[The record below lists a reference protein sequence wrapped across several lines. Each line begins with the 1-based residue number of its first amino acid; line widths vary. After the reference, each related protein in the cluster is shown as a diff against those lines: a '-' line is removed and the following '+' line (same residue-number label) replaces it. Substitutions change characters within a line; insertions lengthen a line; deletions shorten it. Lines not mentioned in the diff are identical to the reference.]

1 MQKPSISIV
10 IEWENARFAELERSR
25 RMLRALREQLSD
37 LGPAKAV
44 PEVYIVFDR
53 LTIDAALV
61 EQVVRE
67 EFDPATAPAVLKI
80 MPTDGLHYYEQ
91 KNLGASQGKSEI
103 IVFLDCDV
111 VPEHGWLGEMITAF
125 DDPAVSVAGGETYV
139 ELVDGWSRAFALFWL
154 FDIRRDRTGLVP
166 SMFFHANNVAFRRS
180 TFAQFHYKDLP
191 LYRGQCIVLGADLL
205 SHGVGI
211 FRQRGARCSHPYPIG
226 LSYFTARALHNGRD
240 IICVARIQSG
250 AGAIGLFGR
259 ALGAFVRN
267 IARTGQRLFLYRK
280 HLGLTP
286 LLAVG
291 ACALALVYFLMRLA
305 GEILTIV
312 RPQAIRKAFPI

>member
-1 MQKPSISIV
+1 MQTPSISIV

-25 RMLRALREQLSD
+25 RMLRALREELSG
-37 LGPAKAV
+37 LGPARAA

-53 LTIDAALV
+53 LTIDATLV

-67 EFDPATAPAVLKI
+67 EFDPASAPASMKI

-91 KNLGASQGKSEI
+91 KNLGAAQGESEI
-103 IVFLDCDV
+103 VVFLDCDI
-111 VPEHGWLGEMITAF
+111 VPERGWLGQMIAAF
-125 DDPAVSVAGGETYV
+125 DDPAVSVVGGETYV

-154 FDIRRDRTGLVP
+154 FDIRRERTGLVP

-180 TFAQFHYKDLP
+180 TFARFHYKELP
-191 LYRGQCIVLGADLL
+191 LYRGQCIILGADLRA
-205 SHGVGI
+205 HDVGI
-211 FRQRGARCSHPYPIG
+211 FRQRGARASHPYPIG

-240 IICVARIQSG
+240 ITCVARIQTG
-250 AGAIGLFGR
+250 AGAIGLFGG
-259 ALGAFVRN
+259 ALGAFARN

-286 LLAVG
+286 LLALG
-291 ACALALVYFLMRLA
+291 ACALALVYFLLRLA
-305 GEILTIV
+305 GEVLTIA

>member
-1 MQKPSISIV
+1 MQTPSISIV

-25 RMLRALREQLSD
+25 RMLRALRAELSG
-37 LGPAKAV
+37 LSPARAT

-67 EFDPATAPAVLKI
+67 EFDPATARAAMKI

-91 KNLGASQGKSEI
+91 KNLGAAQGESDI
-103 IVFLDCDV
+103 IIFLDCDV
-111 VPEHGWLGEMITAF
+111 VPERGWLGEMIAAF
-125 DDPAVSVAGGETYV
+125 DDPAVSVVGGETYV

-154 FDIRRDRTGLVP
+154 FDIRRERTGLMP
-166 SMFFHANNVAFRRS
+166 SMFFHANNVAFRRA
-180 TFAQFHYKDLP
+180 TFAQFHYKELP
-191 LYRGQCIVLGADLL
+191 LYRGQCIILGSDLL

-211 FRQRGARCSHPYPIG
+211 FRQRGARASHPYPIG

-240 IICVARIQSG
+240 ITCVARLQTG
-250 AGAIGLFGR
+250 AGAVSLLGG
-259 ALGAFVRN
+259 ALVAFVRN
-267 IARTGQRLFLYRK
+267 IARTGQRLFLHRK
-280 HLGLTP
+280 HLGLTMF
-286 LLAVG
+286 AAIG
-291 ACALALVYFLMRLA
+291 ACGLALVYFLLRLV
-305 GEILTIV
+305 GEILTIA